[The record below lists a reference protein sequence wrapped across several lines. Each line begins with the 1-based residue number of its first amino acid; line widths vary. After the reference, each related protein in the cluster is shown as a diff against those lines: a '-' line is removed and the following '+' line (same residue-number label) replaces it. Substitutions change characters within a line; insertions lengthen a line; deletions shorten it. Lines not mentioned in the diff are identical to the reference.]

1 MLVLI
6 NINMRLTCSDV
17 NMISHH
23 IINMVVG
30 LCYNVVPIN
39 ILLKWSTVLMAY
51 YNQPFF
57 LSVHDVYLKVT
68 LVGFSDSVASLKVPG
83 LRAMISL
90 QLQLLAPI
98 QTLPL
103 LYTLHHQYVLANT
116 RLKHNWVCIYS
127 IHIIIF
133 SYSSRFATCVSYYH
147 CCQSIKSIN

>member
-6 NINMRLTCSDV
+6 NMNMRLTCSDV

-51 YNQPFF
+51 NNQPFF
-57 LSVHDVYLKVT
+57 LSLHVYVKVT
-68 LVGFSDSVASLKVPG
+68 LVGFSDSVASLEVPG

-90 QLQLLAPI
+90 QLLSGEMLPYRPCPCYI
-98 QTLPL
+98 QCIISMYYSLTLG
-103 LYTLHHQYVLANT
+103 
-116 RLKHNWVCIYS
+116 
-127 IHIIIF
+127 
-133 SYSSRFATCVSYYH
+133 
-147 CCQSIKSIN
+147 

>member
-51 YNQPFF
+51 NNQPFF
-57 LSVHDVYLKVT
+57 LSVHDVYVKVT

-90 QLQLLAPI
+90 QLLSGEMLQYRLCPCYIHCIISMYLL
-98 QTLPL
+98 TLG
-103 LYTLHHQYVLANT
+103 
-116 RLKHNWVCIYS
+116 
-127 IHIIIF
+127 
-133 SYSSRFATCVSYYH
+133 
-147 CCQSIKSIN
+147 

>member
-17 NMISHH
+17 YMISHH

-68 LVGFSDSVASLKVPG
+68 LVGFSDSVASLEVPG

-90 QLQLLAPI
+90 QL
-98 QTLPL
+98 
-103 LYTLHHQYVLANT
+103 LYDKFTGKCSHTDSALVTYTA
-116 RLKHNWVCIYS
+116 
-127 IHIIIF
+127 
-133 SYSSRFATCVSYYH
+133 SSLCTC
-147 CCQSIKSIN
+147 